1 MQYNSCYV
9 YGVIDG
15 KLPKEMHIV
24 GIGGRKDIVFAIP
37 FKDISAIVSF
47 TPFEEYDPTEQHT
60 LEHEAVIQEIIKSN
74 ITLAPMQFCTI
85 LKSEQDVKKLLS
97 SGYLALKK
105 NLLKVRNRLEFDV
118 KMFLSFDRSQGV
130 NDHLVL
136 RSKELAENLYSSLQ
150 HFSDDTVLIDQVTG
164 DMILN
169 VSVLLAKE
177 KKDHLFQKI
186 ETFDKGVTEEVRIRV
201 SGPTAP
207 YNFVSMPKK

>member
-1 MQYNSCYV
+1 MQYSACYV

-15 KLPKEMHIV
+15 KLPKEITID
-24 GIGGRKDIVFAIP
+24 GIGGRGDKIFGMS
-37 FKDISAIVSF
+37 FKDISAILSF
-47 TPFEEYDPTEQHT
+47 TPYEEYDPTEQRT
-60 LEHEAVIQEIIKSN
+60 LEHEAVIQEIIRAN

-85 LKSEQDVKKLLS
+85 LKSEHDVRKLLS
-97 SGYLALKK
+97 SGYLAFKK

-118 KMFLSFDRSQGV
+118 KMFLSFDRAEGV
-130 NDHLVL
+130 NDHLVV

-150 HFSDDTVLIDQVTG
+150 QFSDETILIDQVTG

-169 VSVLLAKE
+169 VSVLLPKD
-177 KKDHLFQKI
+177 KKDHLFQKVQS
-186 ETFDKGVTEEVRIRV
+186 FDQGVTEEVRIRI